1 MSATASVSTA
11 RKEPRLCNIMSSCKV
26 EFSSQYN
33 LKKIIFFRVLT
44 FTSFLWIVVFKMQKF
59 NKHALFSDLAG
70 DN

>member
-11 RKEPRLCNIMSSCKV
+11 RYEPRLCMSSCKV

-44 FTSFLWIVVFKMQKF
+44 FTSFLWIVVFKMQKL
-59 NKHALFSDLAG
+59 NKHAIFSDLAG